1 MADDKTLAAY
11 TAKASDYAALDFS
24 EGEKRALTDFLGRIP
39 KGGAILDLGCGPGF
53 HAARMV
59 AEGFAVSAIDATPAF
74 VDAARDKGVNA
85 RLGQFDDLTE
95 AAAYDGVWASFSLL
109 HAPKADFP
117 RHLGAIHRALKP
129 AGTLYLGLKLG
140 TGEHRD
146 SLGRFYAY
154 YEEPEL
160 RGLLHDAGFTGIEA
174 TTGEGAGLAGT
185 VDRFILLTARRG

>member
-11 TAKASDYAALDFS
+11 TEKAADYAALDFS
-24 EGEKRALTDFLGRIP
+24 EGERRALDSFLALVP
-39 KGGAILDLGCGPGF
+39 SGGAILDLGCGPGF

-74 VDAARDKGVNA
+74 VEAARKKGVDA
-85 RLGQFDDLTE
+85 RLGTFNDLTE
-95 AAAYDGVWASFSLL
+95 TAAYDGIWASFSLL

-117 RHLGAIHRALKP
+117 RYLAAIHRALRP
-129 AGTLYLGLKLG
+129 TGVLYLGLKLG
-140 TGEHRD
+140 EGEHRD

-154 YEEPEL
+154 YAEQEL
-160 RGLLHDAGFTGIEA
+160 RDLLTMAGFADIDA

-185 VDRFILLTARRG
+185 VDRFILLTAIRS

>member
-11 TAKASDYAALDFS
+11 TEKASDYAALDFS

-59 AEGFAVSAIDATPAF
+59 AEGFSVSAIDATPAF

-95 AAAYDGVWASFSLL
+95 TAAYDGVWASFSLL

-117 RHLGAIHRALKP
+117 HHLAAIHTALRP
-129 AGTLYLGLKLG
+129 SGTLYLGLKLG
-140 TGEHRD
+140 AGEHRD
-146 SLGRFYAY
+146 TLGRFYAY

-160 RGLLHDAGFTGIEA
+160 RDLLAQAGFADISSTS
-174 TTGEGAGLAGT
+174 GEGAGLAGT
-185 VDRFILLTARRG
+185 VDCFILLTATRS